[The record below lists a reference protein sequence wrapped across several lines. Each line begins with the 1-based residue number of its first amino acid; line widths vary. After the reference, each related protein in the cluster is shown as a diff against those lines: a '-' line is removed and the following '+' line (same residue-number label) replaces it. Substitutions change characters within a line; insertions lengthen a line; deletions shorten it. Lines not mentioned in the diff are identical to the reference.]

1 MSDRPPPGDSVRV
14 SDKSQLKWQLIEIGF
29 QLVGGILCF
38 TLLKRVMSHM
48 DPMKQH
54 KEGIQQ
60 VGGNHITCQ
69 NMRLTTE
76 LIQRTCTVLF
86 QSKTALSKRLRR
98 PELAKMNISEY
109 EKMMAD
115 EVLDADEIEG
125 GFDSIGGLEQ
135 EKRDVRVTLRFPWV
149 CVHHVCDHNTGR
161 SCYRSTS
168 SWCCHSSGPT
178 CSTSVV
184 ASWPR
189 PRASCSMGHQALA
202 RRCSPRPSQRVSM
215 HIRVIFTLNAPPV
228 GRGTPLLDV

>member
-135 EKRDVRVTLRFPWV
+135 EKRDVSVTLLFPWV
-149 CVHHVCDHNTGR
+149 CVHHVCDQIL
-161 SCYRSTS
+161 
-168 SWCCHSSGPT
+168 
-178 CSTSVV
+178 VV
-184 ASWPR
+184 LVTDL
-189 PRASCSMGHQALA
+189 RARGAATPAARHVQPAWSPPGLAQGHPALWVTRHWQDAA
-202 RRCSPRPSQRVSM
+202 RQGHRK
-215 HIRVIFTLNAPPV
+215 
-228 GRGTPLLDV
+228 G